1 MSMSYFFEQTI
12 NDITLIW
19 GHLCILDHSAH
30 LSNIFYQNHTERYL
44 QSKLFLRD
52 IYLTYYKQT
61 IYIFKYC
68 FTSF

>member
-44 QSKLFLRD
+44 QSKLFKLFH
-52 IYLTYYKQT
+52 ITNKLY
-61 IYIFKYC
+61 IYI
-68 FTSF
+68 